1 MKKSI
6 EKDKKKRALFLEHE
20 PPRKVLKTIVYN
32 TNLSN
37 NLREK
42 AKLELSSLPKDSSI
56 VRLRRRCILT
66 GRGRS
71 IVGGFNLSRLMVRK
85 LGRDGILHSVR
96 KSS

>member
-6 EKDKKKRALFLEHE
+6 EKDKKKRFLFVEHE
-20 PPRKVLKTIVYN
+20 PFRKVLKTIIDN

-42 AKLELSSLPKDSSI
+42 AKIELSSLPKDSSI
-56 VRLRRRCILT
+56 IRLRRRCIIT

-85 LGRDGILHSVR
+85 LGRDGMLHSVR